1 MAVFPIVFFITG
13 KKGKVAFATITVLYL
28 ILRQF
33 AVGVIPYEQKPHY
46 DISTLRDMLLGLGF
60 YVKSAFFPYPFRVY
74 TPDVPRDA
82 LTILFLIVGIVLATF
97 LFLKFEK
104 TKVWV
109 ILFFSNLL
117 LHLLVVGF
125 ERAPS
130 VLSYRYMALSL
141 AAFVIILALVFMEKG
156 QIVFLPVLGIFS
168 VLSFNVMDI
177 WRDNLNFWRKAYYN
191 NPDDPTVLLNYGS
204 TLLSRGDTLGLNLM
218 WKIMN
223 GNYEK
228 EDKFDAG
235 VNIMAYYFNNEDF
248 EKCLEFSDKIR
259 PMGENDL
266 YYYLKTLCA
275 LNVGD
280 TAKAKENIK
289 QGITKYPHRP
299 ELLDLAKKLGVI

>member
-1 MAVFPIVFFITG
+1 
-13 KKGKVAFATITVLYL
+13 
-28 ILRQF
+28 
-33 AVGVIPYEQKPHY
+33 
-46 DISTLRDMLLGLGF
+46 RDMLLGLGF
-60 YVKSAFFPYPFRVY
+60 YVKSTFFPYPFRVY
-74 TPDVPRDA
+74 TPDVPKDFWV
-82 LTILFLIVGIVLATF
+82 ILFLIIGIIASFF
-97 LFLKFEK
+97 LFLRFRE
-104 TKVWV
+104 TGVWV

-141 AAFVIILALVFMEKG
+141 AALVIILALVFKERG
-156 QIVFLPVLGIFS
+156 QIFFLPVLGISS
-168 VLSFNVMDI
+168 VFSFNVMDI
-177 WRDNLNFWRKAYYN
+177 WRDNFNFWEKAYDN

-218 WKIMN
+218 WKIIK
-223 GNYEK
+223 GNYEN

-235 VNIMAYYFNNEDF
+235 VNIMAYHFNKGDF
-248 EKCLEFSDKIR
+248 ERCLEFSDKIR
-259 PMGENDL
+259 SLGENDL

-280 TAKAKENIK
+280 TLGAKESIK
-289 QGITKYPHRP
+289 EGITKYPHRP